1 MIQQFE
7 CVTHLSCI
15 IKFVIVK
22 SQTRSR
28 VHGRGHLPLVVL
40 LSAVSQVPNRC
51 EAAVPVSTR
60 SALPAFCCHQPEHTT
75 WPQVTVIPVA
85 AVVSWP
91 TRSTLNN
98 RLLAH
103 ISTSGDIRQYRTWIE
118 VLVLSVFSQ
127 CYTRCYWLT
136 TARIERRIFW
146 VVTPCLSVDTG
157 VIPSPWRWRHYILL
171 KCSLCTDLR
180 GRVMHVTS

>member
-22 SQTRSR
+22 SQTRSW

-91 TRSTLNN
+91 TRSTLNS

-103 ISTSGDIRQYRTWIE
+103 ISTSRDIRHYRTWIE

-127 CYTRCYWLT
+127 CYTRYYWSK
-136 TARIERRIFW
+136 TACFESRIFW
-146 VVTPCLSVDTG
+146 VVTPCLFGDPG
-157 VIPSPWRWRHYILL
+157 VIPSP
-171 KCSLCTDLR
+171 
-180 GRVMHVTS
+180 